1 MGPTSSSYSEC
12 PGSEPEKEPCPP
24 MSPVG
29 LELVSL
35 WAGPIL
41 NYLYR
46 DGGAD
51 AVLGAAGFSE
61 VPMAVVV

>member
-1 MGPTSSSYSEC
+1 
-12 PGSEPEKEPCPP
+12 
-24 MSPVG
+24 MSVLGQSQRRSPVLPLNPVG

>member
-1 MGPTSSSYSEC
+1 
-12 PGSEPEKEPCPP
+12 

-46 DGGAD
+46 NGGAD
-51 AVLGAAGFSE
+51 TVLGAAGFSE